1 MIISSIKLKN
11 FLVHEDSEIY
21 FDRGLNVITGKNG
34 SGKSSI
40 VQAIYYVLFGKA
52 LYYSSAREFIR
63 YNQRDFFIEI
73 EVVEGNRKILISR
86 GKDASSFHSNVLY
99 INSSNALKDYLYRNY
114 NANAKRY
121 ESTLLVKQGSID
133 EFISSSP
140 SVRMKEF
147 EKIIGVDVLKKIL
160 EANEILIKELEGELK
175 GFDYEGKMQELNNK
189 KNEVKRLEEENEKK
203 FNEKISIESEIKQL
217 EKDKELLKKI
227 RELYQ
232 KLKEIELKEEELDQ
246 LNLFL
251 ESNKEKY
258 QKYIRY
264 NRMYKAAFN
273 VKSAFDEFNR
283 LMQELEDLEKIRLA
297 YENYE
302 LYLKWSEKEE
312 IKKLESD
319 YERGRELGDRI
330 EKVFGVRNGVDEVIK
345 HLKEKKYKLLAEKE
359 SLDKKIGEIENEI
372 KQNKKILGELEIVKG
387 LCPLCKQPID
397 EEHKKILLEEA
408 NLKIKELNNKRI
420 DFEEER
426 LKIDKELKD
435 IEGKLAMEELVEE
448 YLNIKKTFNLELWKE
463 WNAIKE
469 FNTPNNKRAYERFL
483 EKSRIEKE
491 IAEIKAL
498 IDSWDKSI
506 DCNEVIKF
514 VEENKEFYEEYI
526 KKLGEVENIKSEI
539 SKKNEIIKE
548 IESFGYNFTEL
559 ENVDESISQK
569 ERQITEKWK
578 ILGEIEK
585 HIKKNDELIMKY
597 KEDISKL
604 EKEIKNYQNRK
615 ENKSFY
621 EELSNRLERLIN
633 YERKRY
639 YEKLKFIV
647 KHYFDNFGLSDY
659 ENVELEFNEDR
670 LNLYLIDESGNR
682 YEARYLSGGERTAFS
697 LSFRLAIAQM
707 LDIKFKILI
716 LDEPTEGMDDIR
728 ISSLKELFIYFI
740 SKNPDYQVIIIT
752 HEEELS
758 DIANRRI
765 YLERLNNRSIVYA
778 L

>member
-21 FDRGLNVITGKNG
+21 FERGLNVITGKNG

-63 YNQRDFFIEI
+63 YNQRDFLIEI
-73 EVVEGNRKILISR
+73 EVIEGNRKILISR
-86 GKDASSFHSNVLY
+86 GKDASSFRSNVLY
-99 INSSNALKDYLYRNY
+99 INSSNALKNYLYRNY
-114 NANAKRY
+114 NVNAKRY
-121 ESTLLVKQGSID
+121 ESTLLIKQGSID
-133 EFISSSP
+133 EFISSTP

-160 EANEILIKELEGELK
+160 EANEILIKGLEEGLK
-175 GFDYEGKMQELNNK
+175 GFDYKGKMQELNEK
-189 KNEVKRLEEENEKK
+189 KNEIKRLIDENRKKLDEKVSIENE
-203 FNEKISIESEIKQL
+203 IKLL
-217 EKDKELLKKI
+217 EKDKESLKRLK
-227 RELYQ
+227 ELYK
-232 KLKEIELKEEELDQ
+232 KLKEIELKEKELVQ

-251 ESNKEKY
+251 NENKDNY

-264 NRMYKAAFN
+264 NQIYRSACN
-273 VKSAFDEFNR
+273 VKEAYDKFNKLLR
-283 LMQELEDLEKIRLA
+283 ELEDLEKIKFA
-297 YENYE
+297 YENYK
-302 LYLKWSEKEE
+302 LYREWSEMKE

-319 YERGRELGDRI
+319 YERGKELGDRI
-330 EKVFGVRNGVDEVIK
+330 EKIFGVRNGVDEIIK
-345 HLKEKKYKLLAEKE
+345 HLKLRREELLVKKEI
-359 SLDKKIGEIENEI
+359 LDKKIGEIENEI
-372 KQNKKILGELEIVKG
+372 KQNKKILDELKNLEG
-387 LCPLCKQPID
+387 LCPLCKRPID

-408 NLKIKELNNKRI
+408 NLKIKELNEKRSY
-420 DFEEER
+420 FQEER
-426 LKIDKELKD
+426 SKIDKELKD
-435 IEGKLAMEELVEE
+435 IEGKLAMEKLIED
-448 YLNIKKTFNLELWKE
+448 YLNIKKTFNVELWKK
-463 WNAIKE
+463 WNTIKE
-469 FNTPNNKRAYERFL
+469 FNTPANRKAYEKFL

-491 IAEIKAL
+491 IEEVKAL

-506 DCNEVIKF
+506 DYNEVIKF
-514 VEENKEFYEEYI
+514 IEGNKQFYEEYI
-526 KKLGEVENIKSEI
+526 KKLGEVENIKNEI
-539 SKKNEIIKE
+539 SKKNEIIRE
-548 IESFGYNFTEL
+548 IESFGYSFLEL
-559 ENVDESISQK
+559 EKLDENIHQK
-569 ERQITEKWK
+569 EKQIAEKWK
-578 ILGEIEK
+578 IFGEIEK
-585 HIKKNDELIMKY
+585 HIQKNDELIRKY
-597 KEDISKL
+597 EEDILKL
-604 EKEIKNYQNRK
+604 EKEIENYQIKK
-615 ENKSFY
+615 EDKIFY
-621 EELSNRLERLIN
+621 EELSNRLEKLIN

-659 ENVELEFNEDR
+659 ESVEIEFNEDK

-716 LDEPTEGMDDIR
+716 LDEPTEGMDDVR
-728 ISSLKELFIYFI
+728 ISNLKELFIYFI

-758 DIANRRI
+758 DIANRKI